1 MAAINAISLTG
12 NLTRD
17 PEMGYSQGGVAFT
30 KFSLAVNSE
39 KDKAIFINC
48 VVFGK
53 QAEFVAERIKKG
65 DSVGVSGKL
74 GIDSWEKDGIKR
86 TTPKVVVNNFVSLS
100 SMRSKDSQASEVSDI
115 NEDEIPF

>member
-1 MAAINAISLTG
+1 MAAINTITITG

-17 PEMGYSQGGVAFT
+17 PDMGYSQGGAAFT

-53 QAEFVAERIKKG
+53 QAEFVAQNISKG
-65 DSVGVSGKL
+65 DSVAVTGRL
-74 GIDSWEKDGIKR
+74 DIDEWEKDGVKR
-86 TTPKVVVNNFVSLS
+86 TAPKVIVNNFVALS
-100 SMRSKDSQASEVSDI
+100 KKTKQGDHSSE
-115 NEDEIPF
+115 EEIPF